1 MRRSRKRQDRKEK
14 VREVWMLSKFVR
26 HLLPRIVLP
35 LNPIFA
41 VLPSYSAISFFYL
54 QLSCNS
60 LAGVHGSST
69 SFLAHFCLFIRFP
82 RHALYL
88 MNVICFSPV
97 CRVSHF
103 ELKGVCTLAK
113 REPIKIQKST

>member
-1 MRRSRKRQDRKEK
+1 
-14 VREVWMLSKFVR
+14 MLSKFIR

-60 LAGVHGSST
+60 LAGVHVQ
-69 SFLAHFCLFIRFP
+69 
-82 RHALYL
+82 LYL
-88 MNVICFSPV
+88 FPGSLLSVYSVPKARSLPDECDMFQP
-97 CRVSHF
+97 RVSSQSF
-103 ELKGVCTLAK
+103 
-113 REPIKIQKST
+113 